1 MPRPFF
7 LIIKEMNLY
16 QRVAL
21 SNPNAAK
28 GIIKNFGYEIRTN
41 NLAHALRLLVAN
53 EGEEALRAVVEI
65 HPDKD
70 LILECYQENKTTK
83 KEDCGCKDKH
93 DKKEEGNMYL
103 NAVGQMT
110 EAQKQTQLTNTFLI
124 AASILILG
132 ALIIKNN

>member
-1 MPRPFF
+1 
-7 LIIKEMNLY
+7 
-16 QRVAL
+16 
-21 SNPNAAK
+21 
-28 GIIKNFGYEIRTN
+28 
-41 NLAHALRLLVAN
+41 LLVAN

>member
-1 MPRPFF
+1 
-7 LIIKEMNLY
+7 MNLY

-21 SNPNAAK
+21 SNPTAAK
-28 GIIKNFGYEIRTN
+28 GVINNFGYDIRTN

-53 EGEEALRAVVEI
+53 EGEEALRQIVEI

-70 LILECYQENKTTK
+70 LILECYQETKMGK
-83 KEDCGCKDKH
+83 KEGDCGCKDKH
-93 DKKEEGNMYL
+93 HKHEEHKDLMYA
-103 NAVGQMT
+103 NATGQLT

-132 ALIIKNN
+132 ALLIKNK

>member
-1 MPRPFF
+1 
-7 LIIKEMNLY
+7 MNLY

-21 SNPNAAK
+21 SNPTAAK
-28 GIIKNFGYEIRTN
+28 GVIKNFGYDIRTN

-53 EGEEALRAVVEI
+53 EGEEALRAVVAI

-83 KEDCGCKDKH
+83 KEDCGCNDKH
-93 DKKEEGNMYL
+93 GKKDDSKDLLYY
-103 NAVGQMT
+103 NAAGQMT
-110 EAQKQTQLTNTFLI
+110 EAQKQAQLTNTFLI

-132 ALIIKNN
+132 ALLIKNK